1 MTDVSLPR
9 VSTDLHTN
17 DQAQARLKARYRSEA
32 LFQALGLGAL
42 LVAAGFL
49 VIFLS
54 TIVTQALS
62 LIHISEP
69 TRPY

>member
-32 LFQALGLGAL
+32 LFQALGLGPL

-54 TIVTQALS
+54 TIVTQAILS
-62 LIHISEP
+62 LIHI
-69 TRPY
+69 